1 MKRISLILISV
12 LSLSF
17 LFGQKGTDKPNP
29 MRGVKTLTRSI
40 YVYEE
45 KFGEFI
51 EVLKEK
57 TIHKYDSKG
66 NEVEIS
72 NYDSDGNLTNSDDGV
87 SRTIYK
93 YDSNG
98 NMVEESYYDSD
109 GNLTHNFFESSKI
122 SYKYDSNGN
131 MVEYSLYDSDGSLN
145 EKHISKYDSNGNMVE
160 ESGYDSDGSLNEKH
174 IPKYDSNGN
183 MVETS
188 VYDSDGSLDIK
199 TNYKYDSEGN
209 QIEYLFEIFSEY
221 ISGMNEKTVTKYNRK
236 NLPVEQMSYKQEL
249 KFGELQEKPNRKTI
263 YEYEEY

>member
-40 YVYEE
+40 HVYEE

-109 GNLTHNFFESSKI
+109 GSLNQKNISKYDSNENQVEKSGYGSDGSLNRKTI
-122 SYKYDSNGN
+122 YKYDSNGN
-131 MVEYSLYDSDGSLN
+131 MVE
-145 EKHISKYDSNGNMVE
+145 H
-160 ESGYDSDGSLNEKH
+160 
-174 IPKYDSNGN
+174 
-183 MVETS
+183 S

-221 ISGMNEKTVTKYNRK
+221 VSGMNRKTVTKYNRK
-236 NLPVEQMSYKQEL
+236 NLRVEQISYKQEL